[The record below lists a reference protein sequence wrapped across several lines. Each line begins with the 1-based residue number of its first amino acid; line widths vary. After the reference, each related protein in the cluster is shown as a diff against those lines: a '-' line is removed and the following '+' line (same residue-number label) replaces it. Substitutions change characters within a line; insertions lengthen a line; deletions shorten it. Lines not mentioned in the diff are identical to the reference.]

1 LPLVRI
7 SDKKALKARM
17 VTGKTEDLATGTI
30 KVKLPAHGG
39 KNLLFLKPALGGGA
53 EPLTEML

>member
-1 LPLVRI
+1 
-7 SDKKALKARM
+7 M